1 VAYNQSKLANVLF
14 TYELA
19 RRLDGTGVTVNC
31 VHPGVGHTNFGR
43 QNQPVAWRL
52 VISIVTPFMRSLEK
66 GAENVVYLSS
76 DPEVETV
83 TGKYFH
89 DLKPKRSSKLSHDPA
104 VAARLWQVSEEL
116 TARPRTG

>member
-1 VAYNQSKLANVLF
+1 MAYNQSKLANVLF

-31 VHPGVGHTNFGR
+31 VHPGVVHTNFGR

-66 GAENVVYLSS
+66 GAETVVYLSS

-89 DLKPKRSSKLSHDPA
+89 DLKPKRSSKLSYDTA